1 MPPEGGHIVIA
12 LSVWN
17 SVTLCVKVYKNVE
30 KGDICHP
37 MVTSLVKRYKTLIN
51 ENYNTSSEEVAP
63 ENKGKKSCI

>member
-1 MPPEGGHIVIA
+1 
-12 LSVWN
+12 
-17 SVTLCVKVYKNVE
+17 VE

-37 MVTSLVKRYKTLIN
+37 MVTALVKRYKTLIN